1 MIAIADSGSTK
12 TSWIVSDKKGNVYN
26 FKTIGFN
33 PYFVTKEE
41 VEKCMAEAF
50 PKEIDSTEVTN
61 VYFYGSGC
69 SNCDNYAHLQD
80 ALSTFF
86 HKASICIFSDMLGT
100 ARAVLKRE
108 AGVAAILGTGSNSCF
123 FDGNEIT
130 QSPVSLGY
138 ILGDEGSGATIG
150 KNFIKQYL
158 EGRFDAELTRQIYEE
173 TGENI
178 TTVLNAVYKGEHP
191 NRYLANFTKTINK
204 HIDHPQ
210 MQELMR
216 QSFRDFFRNYVLIF
230 PDYQK
235 YRIGF
240 CGSIAYHFNEILLD
254 ELEKI
259 GYDKNNVLI
268 INEVLPELMKY
279 HKEANTI

>member
-12 TSWIVSDKKGNVYN
+12 TTWVVSNRKGNEFN

-41 VEKCMAEAF
+41 VEKCIAEAF
-50 PKEIDSTEVTN
+50 PIEIDAADITN

-80 ALSTFF
+80 ALATFF
-86 HKASICIFSDMLGT
+86 HKAGINIFSDMLGT
-100 ARAVLKRE
+100 ARAVLKHE

-130 QSPVSLGY
+130 KSPVSLGY

-178 TTVLNAVYKGEHP
+178 TSVLNAVYKGEHP

-204 HIDHPQ
+204 HIEHPQ

-240 CGSIAYHFNEILLD
+240 CGSIAYHFSTILIE

-259 GYDKNNVLI
+259 GYSKENVLI
-268 INEVLPELMKY
+268 INEVLPELLKY
-279 HKEANTI
+279 HKRG

>member
-12 TSWIVSDKKGNVYN
+12 TSWVVSDEKGNEFN

-41 VEKCMAEAF
+41 VEKCIAEAF
-50 PKEIDSTEVTN
+50 PNEIDASDVTN

-69 SNCDNYAHLQD
+69 SNCDNYVHLQN
-80 ALSTFF
+80 ALETFF
-86 HKASICIFSDMLGT
+86 HKANISIFSDMLGT
-100 ARAVLKRE
+100 ARAVLKHE
-108 AGVAAILGTGSNSCF
+108 TGVAAILGTGSNSCF

-130 QSPVSLGY
+130 KSPVSLGY

-158 EGRFDAELTRQIYEE
+158 EGRFDAELTRQIHEE
-173 TGENI
+173 TGETI
-178 TTVLNAVYKGEHP
+178 TSVLNAVYKGEHP

-240 CGSIAYHFNEILLD
+240 CGSIAYHFSTILFE

-259 GYDKNNVLI
+259 GYSQDNVLI
-268 INEVLPELMKY
+268 INEVLPELLKY
-279 HKEANTI
+279 HKRG